1 MQTKYII
8 AVVGL
13 KAVKCYPIQAM
24 NSVGEIWNGIM
35 SLLSKDLSQT
45 ALDTWFSSA
54 ELVDLDNNN
63 AVICAANDLA
73 KQVISERFSARIK
86 NALNEL
92 FCADYNIIVI
102 SGREGKEKYN
112 AQKEGREGSRPSAIP
127 AYRFEDYIIGETNR
141 FAYMAVRAA
150 AKRPGDRKFNPLY
163 IHGPSGIGKTHLL
176 CSAGIDI
183 HDYYPG
189 KRVLYIKG
197 EEFTNRLVKAVK
209 SGRTEQFH
217 EEMRNVDVLLV
228 DGVDFIAGKQ
238 ATQEEFFN
246 TFNSIYE
253 SGGQIII
260 TADRAPKD
268 LPLLED
274 RLRSR
279 FEGGIVAEILQADS
293 SLRKCY
299 VQTKARSLGLELSCF
314 DIEKISTAPIGSIRQ
329 LGGVLNNL
337 GAYKS
342 VLGYVPAEN
351 VNRAINT
358 VADLSAAMLNPEK
371 IITETARY
379 FEVSESEL
387 RSCSRARIPSKARR
401 ISMYLMR
408 TELKMRTDE
417 IGIRFGRDNTAVLS
431 AISRIESAI
440 KNDAELKE
448 AVNHIMS
455 KAKGT
460 AA

>member
-1 MQTKYII
+1 
-8 AVVGL
+8 
-13 KAVKCYPIQAM
+13 
-24 NSVGEIWNGIM
+24 M

-141 FAYMAVRAA
+141 FAYMAARAA

-176 CSAGIDI
+176 SSAGIDI
-183 HDYYPG
+183 HNYYPG

-246 TFNSIYE
+246 TFNELYSN
-253 SGGQIII
+253 GKQIVISS
-260 TADRAPKD
+260 DRPPDAIEK
-268 LPLLED
+268 LEE
-274 RLRSR
+274 RMRSR
-279 FEGGIVAEILQADS
+279 FKSGIVVAIDKPDTETRMAILRSKAQTLGVKIDDEALFLIADKVDTNIRELEGTLNNANLMAKVSGQSTVTYDIACKCVLNYAIKKADEAAVTPELIIGEVARRYGITEEDILSAKRSREIAVPRQLAIY
-293 SLRKCY
+293 LTR
-299 VQTKARSLGLELSCF
+299 ELCGF
-314 DIEKISTAPIGSIRQ
+314 STPKIGS
-329 LGGVLNNL
+329 V
-337 GAYKS
+337 
-342 VLGYVPAEN
+342 
-351 VNRAINT
+351 
-358 VADLSAAMLNPEK
+358 
-371 IITETARY
+371 
-379 FEVSESEL
+379 
-387 RSCSRARIPSKARR
+387 
-401 ISMYLMR
+401 
-408 TELKMRTDE
+408 
-417 IGIRFGRDNTAVLS
+417 FGRDHSTVMHACKKTEEM
-431 AISRIESAI
+431 IRESAEFSSVFRQI
-440 KNDAELKE
+440 VAS
-448 AVNHIMS
+448 V
-455 KAKGT
+455 KGE
-460 AA
+460 